1 MQSCLYRGH
10 VRHRRFRPVEHAF
23 RYPLFH
29 VMLDL
34 NELETVFRG
43 RWLWS
48 ASRPAFA
55 RFRRQDHLGD
65 PAVPLDTAVRDL
77 VEAQTGW
84 RPEGPIQLLT
94 HLRYL
99 GVTMN
104 PVSFYFCRDEQGG
117 IEAMVLEVHN
127 TPWGEQHCYVVREPY
142 AVRGGVREYR
152 FRKAF
157 HVSPFME
164 LNYEY
169 RCAVRAPG
177 EHCSVQLEN
186 WWEGEK
192 TFDATLILEQVPI
205 TGRSLS
211 WSLVAYPLMTLQVL
225 VAIYVQAFRLW
236 RKRVPYVPHPG
247 SGPVAVERG
256 L

>member
-1 MQSCLYRGH
+1 

-29 VMLDL
+29 VLLDL
-34 NELETVFRG
+34 SELDTVFRG

-55 RFRRQDHLGD
+55 RFRRKDHLGD

-104 PVSFYFCRDEQGG
+104 PVSFYFCRDDQGS

-127 TPWGEQHCYVVREPY
+127 TPWGEQHCYVVREPH
-142 AVRGGVREYR
+142 AVRGGIREYR

-164 LNYEY
+164 MHYEY
-169 RCAVRAPG
+169 RCTVRAPG
-177 EHCSVQLEN
+177 KHCSVQLEN

-192 TFDATLILEQVPI
+192 TFDATLTLEQVPI
-205 TGRSLS
+205 TGRTLL
-211 WSLVAYPLMTLQVL
+211 WSLVAYPMMTLQVL
-225 VAIYVQAFRLW
+225 IGIYVQAFRLW

-247 SGPVAVERG
+247 AGAVAVERG